1 MSWRRIAWIVVI
13 AVPLAAIGTVAWSSK
28 RDLSRYEARLAER
41 VYKVTGREI
50 KTKMPLSIQIGREPA
65 LVAQGVTLSNAPWA
79 TRPDLAQVRKIT
91 MYLDLFAL
99 FLGEV
104 KVSRVMLEGA
114 DIQVEY
120 NEVGDANLEMLPP
133 PDGSGPKPYEN
144 RSLSIKPNPAFP
156 WIEKI
161 EVRDSVLS
169 IVESA
174 GRKPLILNVAEATF
188 NAPSSGQ
195 TLQMQ
200 ARLGAPHATSFE
212 LSGTIGSFD
221 GWMRGLPGNI
231 DVQGRLGDGRIT
243 IKGTVGAQ
251 KGTNLEI
258 AGEGGDFSA
267 LGPYLRLPLPS
278 GGPYSFTA
286 KTYRQRGGFKVEVPS
301 LKVGSSE
308 LVGEAMFRDS
318 RNGTPYAT
326 VDIDASKIDFAGLHA
341 LPPDDAKTDGQ
352 AAPQARRFFP
362 TGPFS
367 ARWLGRS
374 QLSLNA
380 HAAEV
385 TGLSDKVQ
393 NVTVSLNSNEKR
405 FTLRGAASIGDGSVG
420 FDLIHDRSGRYGLT
434 TLTGTASRV
443 PFEDLSAL
451 LGLHLGLKAMVGD
464 IDLRLRG
471 AGRSAHDALNAAS
484 GTIDVS
490 AGKGAWPR
498 DSLAGWPAET
508 QRLLGGTDKDGVP
521 VECLAGSLEVKGGIA
536 NLRRLVVDTPTALMI
551 GGGYVSFRTEGWEF
565 ILAPEAHNAH
575 NANLASPLR
584 IKGGTGQQTTGAL
597 EPGLAKLLIGA
608 GPVPSLTGTFAQLA
622 RQPKANA
629 CALLAQRVDGMR
641 PGLRAQ
647 LPTPVVEQHD
657 KKGPRK
663 PRPAAGREHRRR

>member
-50 KTKMPLSIQIGREPA
+50 KSKMPLSIQIGREPA

-79 TRPDLAQVRKIT
+79 SRPELAQVRKIT
-91 MYLDLFAL
+91 MYLDLFSL

-104 KVSRVMLEGA
+104 KVSRVVLEGA

-188 NAPSSGQ
+188 TAPSSGQ
-195 TLQMQ
+195 ALQMQ

-258 AGEGGDFSA
+258 EGQGGDLSA

-278 GGPYSFTA
+278 GGPYSFSA
-286 KTYRQRGGFKVEVPS
+286 KTYRLRGGFKVEVPS

-308 LVGEAMFRDS
+308 MAGEAMFRDS

-326 VDIDASKIDFAGLHA
+326 VDIDASKLDLAGLHA
-341 LPPDDAKTDGQ
+341 LPADDAKADAQ
-352 AAPQARRFFP
+352 ATSQARRFFP

-380 HAAEV
+380 RAGEV
-385 TGLSDKVQ
+385 TGLSDKAQ
-393 NVTVSLNSNEKR
+393 NVSVSLNSNDKR

-420 FDLIHDRSGRYGLT
+420 FDLIHDRSGRFGLT
-434 TLTGTASRV
+434 TLTGTASRI
-443 PFEDLSAL
+443 PLEDLSTL
-451 LGLHLGLKAMVGD
+451 LGLDLGLKAMVGD

-471 AGRSAHDALNAAS
+471 AGRAAHDALNAAS
-484 GTIDVS
+484 GTIEVS

-498 DSLAGWPAET
+498 GSLAGWPTET
-508 QRLLGGTDKDGVP
+508 QRLLGGTDKDGMP
-521 VECLAGSLEVKGGIA
+521 IECLAGSFEVKGGIA

-657 KKGPRK
+657 KKSPRK